1 MDSINGKL
9 IQDLIQYLGDDYDE
23 SQLGFL
29 TLCANRSIISFSSK
43 RNYPITYSD
52 DMRKADME
60 RYYAC
65 LFDLSLYWIDTQ
77 GNEFEKSHSENGTS
91 RTWYSESDISAFHNV
106 IPISIF
112 V

>member
-1 MDSINGKL
+1 MDSIKEKL

-29 TLCANRSIISFSSK
+29 SLCANRSMISFSSK
-43 RNYPITYSD
+43 RNYPTTYTD
-52 DMRKADME
+52 DMRKSDMG

-65 LFDLSLYWIDTQ
+65 LFDLSLYWINVQ
-77 GNEFEKSHSENGTS
+77 GVEFEKSHSENGTN
-91 RTWYSESDISAFHNV
+91 RTWYSESDIYSFHNV
-106 IPISIF
+106 IPISIL